1 MGKLL
6 DMISDFFDP
15 RSDERNDEL
24 ESTANEN
31 LEVRENDAVGESTAE
46 VIELSVVINFVRE
59 LESYYTNDI
68 FKLNSDYI
76 GNVQMSDDEIAFV
89 KKKIA
94 EYQAAV
100 DLIELVKKEL
110 LQLESKLRDIFGK
123 SSYEFYDEL
132 VEEEKESTFKN
143 AFHIVCKL
151 MSINVIPKLDRI
163 IQKRLEEYKKSWEIT
178 EDVPPNTSLRLLD
191 RNRNLETYKVCYFEK
206 KIQIPDMEKELLPEQ
221 LMAIDQIQINH
232 LAFDN
237 PASGKVWIR
246 FSTVSRKQLEYL
258 KKSTI
263 FPINWDAENNGICY
277 DIVDTSVLEAYIKS
291 MIRLLIMQDD
301 YIVISLV
308 NPNSE
313 MVQQLGS
320 IVDVDEDNKKVIV
333 IDRMAFLS
341 NERTGTYKDN
351 LQFELISRKGNM
363 KSISFKSYYGF
374 ICNFIHY

>member
-15 RSDERNDEL
+15 RSDERNGEL
-24 ESTANEN
+24 ENTENEN
-31 LEVRENDAVGESTAE
+31 LEVRENEDTMGSTTE
-46 VIELSVVINFVRE
+46 IIELSVVINFVRE

-100 DLIELVKKEL
+100 DLIELVKK
-110 LQLESKLRDIFGK
+110 QLIQEENKLRDIFGK
-123 SSYEFYDEL
+123 SSYGFYDEL

-151 MSINVIPKLDRI
+151 MSINVIPKLDKI
-163 IQKRLEEYKKSWEIT
+163 IQKRLEEYKASWRIA

-191 RNRNLETYKVCYFEK
+191 RSGKSETYKVCDFEK
-206 KIQIPDMEKELLPEQ
+206 KIRISQNERELLQEQ
-221 LMAIDQIQINH
+221 LVAIDQIQINPFA
-232 LAFDN
+232 LNN
-237 PASGKVWIR
+237 PTSKVWVR
-246 FSTVSRKQLEYL
+246 VATVSRKQLEYL
-258 KKSTI
+258 KKSTV
-263 FPINWDAENNGICY
+263 FPINWDTESNGICY
-277 DIVDTSVLEAYIKS
+277 DIVDISIFEAYIKS
-291 MIRLLIMQDD
+291 MIKLLIMYDD

-313 MVQQLGS
+313 MVQQLGN
-320 IVDVDEDNKKVIV
+320 VVEVDEDAKKVTIT
-333 IDRMAFLS
+333 DKMAFLS
-341 NERTGTYKDN
+341 YERTGIYKDN
-351 LQFELISRKGNM
+351 LQFELISRKGNL
-363 KSISFKSYYGF
+363 KSISFKSYYDF
-374 ICNFIHY
+374 ICKFIHY